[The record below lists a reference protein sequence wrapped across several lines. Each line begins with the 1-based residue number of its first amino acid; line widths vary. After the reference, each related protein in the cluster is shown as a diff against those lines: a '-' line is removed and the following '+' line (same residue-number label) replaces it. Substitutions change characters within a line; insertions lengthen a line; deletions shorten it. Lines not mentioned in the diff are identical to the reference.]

1 MVTPLVTVTSIT
13 GNEKAGVESMIA
25 DQQLIGVS
33 TVHGSET
40 VPQTIGIS
48 LLPIATSGRYGHL
61 SASFKV
67 GFISSLVVNEDDF
80 CEL

>member
-1 MVTPLVTVTSIT
+1 MLVTVTSVT
-13 GNEKAGVESMIA
+13 GNEKACVERMIA

-33 TVHGSET
+33 AVHGSET

-48 LLPIATSGRYGHL
+48 LIPVVTSGRYGHL
-61 SASFKV
+61 SAPFKV